1 MDLEYDKRSWIAL
14 RHNLDILQVLAAF
27 GLTAIVTFGAIIFGY
42 LASALP
48 EDYLNEADVIAIEV
62 INRSRILGDCGR
74 FFRRFIYRIFPNFKA
89 RRPLTRAQK
98 EKALERF
105 ILTLSDQQ
113 LVTGLAVLVG
123 AFSNHCRLSIYE
135 FNVVIALAW
144 FSSLTHLA
152 TLDVLQKYF
161 LENAVVR
168 DYRVIGMVI
177 VLTLLMAAQV
187 LSLFY
192 DPYNSPVP
200 IQCLIPGFPGYN
212 DPISVVSIFGLIF
225 TILYLVFSYANRIR
239 RLYKPTSESLA
250 QKLVP
255 SLYLSLGRYTHF
267 ANDLT
272 KLERLE
278 VLRAACEAC
287 LQVSEINEVK
297 VERVSSLKLFMPL
310 CRSIWSYQDS
320 FLSRIG
326 ALFFSLSYGISQV
339 VVSRFADAP
348 AMKESSRR
356 WDFGQIVPIVLLS
369 LPMLAAAEI
378 YYGT

>member
-1 MDLEYDKRSWIAL
+1 M
-14 RHNLDILQVLAAF
+14 
-27 GLTAIVTFGAIIFGY
+27 
-42 LASALP
+42 P
-48 EDYLNEADVIAIEV
+48 EDYLNEADVIAIEA
-62 INRSRILGDCGR
+62 INGSRILGDCGR
-74 FFRRFIYRIFPNFKA
+74 FFRRFIYGIFPTFKA

-168 DYRVIGMVI
+168 DCRVIGMVI

-200 IQCLIPGFPGYN
+200 MQCLIPGFPGYT
-212 DPISVVSIFGLIF
+212 DPVSVVSIFGLIF
-225 TILYLVFSYANRIR
+225 TIQYLVFSYANRIR
-239 RLYKPTSESLA
+239 RLYKPISESLA

-272 KLERLE
+272 KSERLQ

-287 LQVSEINEVK
+287 RQASEINEVK
-297 VERVSSLKLFMPL
+297 LERASSLKLFIPL
-310 CRSIWSYQDS
+310 LRSVRSYENS

-339 VVSRFADAP
+339 VVNRFADAP

-369 LPMLAAAEI
+369 LPVLAAAEI